1 MVMSVMPELTN
12 SRTVCSMTG
21 LSPTGS
27 ISLGMALVSGSSRDP
42 MPAAGMTAL
51 LMVGG
56 MPLIP
61 AQMGA
66 QGVRD
71 RANPLISRT
80 VAARTSGMA
89 CGNIMSPPWQVPATT
104 RPTAL
109 TPAASSRR

>member
-1 MVMSVMPELTN
+1 MVMSVMPERPTPA
-12 SRTVCSMTG
+12 RCSMTG

-51 LMVGG
+51 LMVGD
-56 MPLIP
+56 IP
-61 AQMGA
+61 SSQHRWALGC
-66 QGVRD
+66 QGT

-89 CGNIMSPPWQVPATT
+89 CGNIMSPPWQVPP
-104 RPTAL
+104 R
-109 TPAASSRR
+109 SGRRH